1 MITDEQEKQI
11 LYSINS
17 GIPLGVIEVATKIPQ
32 AHIRL
37 IQKYHQLKGTLDGE
51 KENTE
56 NK

>member
-37 IQKYHQLKGTLDGE
+37 IQKYHQLNGTLDGE
-51 KENTE
+51 KENPE